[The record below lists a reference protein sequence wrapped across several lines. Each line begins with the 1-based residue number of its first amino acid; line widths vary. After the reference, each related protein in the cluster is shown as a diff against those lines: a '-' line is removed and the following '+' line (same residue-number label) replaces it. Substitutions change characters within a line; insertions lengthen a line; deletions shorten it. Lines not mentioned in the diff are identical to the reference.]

1 LFSLRLAREHKGL
14 TLLEVAKATSVSEG
28 YMSLIETGQRRPSVD
43 LAKRIAAVLDFDWTL
58 FFEKK

>member
-1 LFSLRLAREHKGL
+1 LFSLRLARERKGL